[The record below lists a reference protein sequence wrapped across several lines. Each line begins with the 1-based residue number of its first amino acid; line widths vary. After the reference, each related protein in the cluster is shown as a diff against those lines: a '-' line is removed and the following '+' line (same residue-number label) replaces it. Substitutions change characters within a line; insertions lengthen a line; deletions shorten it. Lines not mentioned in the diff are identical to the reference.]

1 MINLKRNN
9 SIDRYRQVMNSVT
22 VDPDFTRQ
30 IIEHCA
36 KYSTLKRMKTKKF
49 RINVAKKEKST
60 DNV

>member
-9 SIDRYRQVMNSVT
+9 YIDRYRQVMNSVT

>member
-9 SIDRYRQVMNSVT
+9 YINRYRQVMNSVT